1 MFDQNIQ
8 YEIEETNNDINLR
21 TDIAEKEEY
30 LEIKCE
36 LISLMDNAK
45 HILNMNDDNP
55 NALKWIKNVKS
66 NWNGIEKMVKEAE
79 NYHNR
84 RTFQATWNRTNNT
97 FWL

>member
-8 YEIEETNNDINLR
+8 YEIEGTNNDINLR
-21 TDIAEKEEY
+21 KDVAEKEEY

-66 NWNGIEKMVKEAE
+66 NWNGIQKMVKEAG

-84 RTFQATWNRTNNT
+84 RTLQATWNRTNNT

>member
-21 TDIAEKEEY
+21 TDVAEKEEY

-66 NWNGIEKMVKEAE
+66 NWNGIQKMVKEAE
-79 NYHNR
+79 NYHN

>member
-21 TDIAEKEEY
+21 TDVAEKEEY

-45 HILNMNDDNP
+45 HILTMNDDNLSKCFKMLEWDSE
-55 NALKWIKNVKS
+55 NGWRSIIKGFFKNM
-66 NWNGIEKMVKEAE
+66 E
-79 NYHNR
+79 
-84 RTFQATWNRTNNT
+84 
-97 FWL
+97 